1 MFEGCVTVIYAAL
14 VLGISVLALFRLY
27 HFSSLW
33 SLMLCITLCLYV
45 SVLLVLTTPGACSGT
60 LSQVVTYK

>member
-14 VLGISVLALFRLY
+14 VYGISVLALLRMY

-33 SLMLCITLCLYV
+33 SLMLCITLCVYV
-45 SVLLVLTTPGACSGT
+45 SALLVVITPNACSGT
-60 LSQVVTYK
+60 LVQSVVA